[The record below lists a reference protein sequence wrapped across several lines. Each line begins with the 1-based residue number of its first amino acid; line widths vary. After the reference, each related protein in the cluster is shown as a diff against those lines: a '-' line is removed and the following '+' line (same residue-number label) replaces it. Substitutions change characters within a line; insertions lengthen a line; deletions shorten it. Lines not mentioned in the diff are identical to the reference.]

1 VSVSRF
7 RAVTGRAYR
16 EQVST
21 TVAPPE
27 ATATRKR
34 VLLLGAIAFTV
45 LAWASAFVVIRGVA
59 PEVGGGAL
67 ALGRLLV
74 GVVALGILVAVQRRW
89 VWPTRSDWVRL
100 VVYGVGWFG
109 AYNVALNL
117 AEHTLDAGTTA
128 MIVNIGPILIALGA
142 GLFLGEGIPR
152 WLAIGAG
159 VAFLGVLLIGIG
171 TSLVSNEGR
180 PIDPIG
186 VLWCL
191 AAALTYAIGVLA
203 QKPMAGRLP
212 ASQVT
217 LIGAVIGAIACLPF
231 AGQLAS
237 ELATASSASCI
248 SASCRPLSRSRPGD
262 TPSAGCPRDSSASR
276 PTSCRRWPSSWA

>member
-1 VSVSRF
+1 MR
-7 RAVTGRAYR
+7 
-16 EQVST
+16 
-21 TVAPPE
+21 
-27 ATATRKR
+27 
-34 VLLLGAIAFTV
+34 
-45 LAWASAFVVIRGVA
+45 LA
-59 PEVGGGAL
+59 
-67 ALGRLLV
+67 
-74 GVVALGILVAVQRRW
+74 
-89 VWPTRSDWVRL
+89 
-100 VVYGVGWFG
+100 VYGVGWFG

-171 TSLVSNEGR
+171 TSFVAERGAADR
-180 PIDPIG
+180 PVG

-212 ASQVT
+212 ASQIT
-217 LIGAVIGAIACLPF
+217 LIGAVIGMIACLPF
-231 AGQLAS
+231 AGQLVVGARDRVPR
-237 ELATASSASCI
+237 EPGSASCI
-248 SASCRPLSRSRPGD
+248 SASSRRRSRSPPGA
-262 TPSAGCPRDSSASR
+262 TRSAGCPPVSSASR
-276 PTSCRRWPSSWA
+276 PTSCRRSSILDGLDLLRRGARACSRSSAA